1 MRSAS
6 TLVIGIAGLAIWGIA
21 VVAGARSVSTGEET
35 AADFDPSTMET
46 IDITEI
52 PPAATPEVSAEEP
65 DLSLPAD
72 VNEGQ
77 PSSNQPAEAATET
90 TSTTT
95 GETIAAQ
102 AEPQRPDATQR
113 QATDGD
119 HEGIDL
125 PRPQTSG
132 AGILTFGEKT
142 LKLADIEPTDPAR
155 TCTGAGGTQWP
166 CGMLARTQQRLF
178 IRNRTVNCT
187 IDSAEWQ
194 GTIEAHC
201 RLGEIDLSSW
211 LAENGW
217 VDTPEGSP
225 LSPLTEKAH
234 SSRLG
239 LFGGDPR

>member
-46 IDITEI
+46 IDITEV

-65 DLSLPAD
+65 DLSAPAD
-72 VNEGQ
+72 VDDEQ
-77 PSSNQPAEAATET
+77 PSSSQPAETAAE
-90 TSTTT
+90 TT
-95 GETIAAQ
+95 GETIIAQ
-102 AEPQRPDATQR
+102 AAPQQPATAQTQAPDGGR
-113 QATDGD
+113 
-119 HEGIDL
+119 EGIDL

-142 LKLADIEPTDPAR
+142 VKLADIEPTDPAR

-178 IRNRTVNCT
+178 IRNRTVNCD

-194 GTIEAHC
+194 GTLEAHC

-225 LSPLTEKAH
+225 LRPLTEKAR

>member
-46 IDITEI
+46 IDITEV
-52 PPAATPEVSAEEP
+52 PPATTPEVSAEEP
-65 DLSLPAD
+65 DLSAPAD
-72 VNEGQ
+72 VDDEQ
-77 PSSNQPAEAATET
+77 PSSSQPAETAAE
-90 TSTTT
+90 TT
-95 GETIAAQ
+95 GETIIAQ
-102 AEPQRPDATQR
+102 AAPQQPATAQTQAPDGGR
-113 QATDGD
+113 
-119 HEGIDL
+119 EGIDL

-142 LKLADIEPTDPAR
+142 VKLADIEPTDPAR

-178 IRNRTVNCT
+178 IRNRTVNCA

-225 LSPLTEKAH
+225 LRPLTEKAH